1 MGMRKKFRDCNFVVI
16 VLALI
21 FASIMFLKTAYAQDD
36 VIRVDTNL
44 VTVPV
49 TVLDRN
55 GRYISN
61 LKKEDFQ
68 IFENGIEQEIDLF
81 ESVEQPITVLLLLD
95 VSGSM
100 SSYLAELTRAANAFA
115 LQLRPNDQ
123 MAAATF
129 AVSFRLLLKP
139 KKVSDLNKS
148 VKIQKHIG
156 DSWTRIYDAV
166 DDALRLMKKI
176 RGRKAI
182 VLFSDGGGEGIYSS
196 LKDNF
201 RKAEEGESLIYTIQ
215 FDNFITAPPSH
226 ANNKEEFY
234 KALEEAN
241 NYMKDLA
248 NITGGR
254 PYRIKNIANL
264 EKTFASITEELR
276 QQYNLGYY
284 PKTKGKKGERRQIKV
299 RVSVPNVAVR
309 ARSSYVIEDK

>member
-1 MGMRKKFRDCNFVVI
+1 MI
-16 VLALI
+16 YLWAVLLFI
-21 FASIMFLKTAYAQDD
+21 SKICSAQDD

-49 TVLDRN
+49 TVFDRD
-55 GRYISN
+55 GRYVTN

-68 IFENGIEQEIDLF
+68 IFENGLEQEIDLF

-100 SSYLAELTRAANAFA
+100 GSYLAELTRAANAFA

-148 VKIQKHIG
+148 VKIQQHRG

-241 NYMKDLA
+241 YYMQNLA
-248 NITGGR
+248 KITGGR

-276 QQYNLGYY
+276 QQYSLGYY
-284 PKTKGKKGERRQIKV
+284 PKQLEKGQKKQIRQIKV
-299 RVSVPNVAVR
+299 NVRQPNLAVR
-309 ARSSYVIEDK
+309 SRSSYVIEDK